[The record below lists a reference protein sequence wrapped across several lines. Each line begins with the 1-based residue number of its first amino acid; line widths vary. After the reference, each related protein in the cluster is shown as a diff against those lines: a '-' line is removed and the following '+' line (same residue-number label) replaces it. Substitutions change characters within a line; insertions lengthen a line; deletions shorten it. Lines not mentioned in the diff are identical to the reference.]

1 MRCINMDMSR
11 FLAKVTGL
19 YLLIISIAML
29 INIHQVMNDVYYLIN
44 NPPLMLVT
52 ACFTIIIGLL
62 MVVSHNIWQMN
73 WRVIITI
80 IAWIVFLKGVSI
92 LLLPQYINHLSLLFV
107 QDIDFAYSVASLD
120 GILAIYLVY
129 MGFKR

>member
-1 MRCINMDMSR
+1 MDVSR
-11 FLAKVTGL
+11 FLAKVTGI
-19 YLLIISIAML
+19 YLLVISIAML
-29 INIHQVMNDVYYLIN
+29 NNIHQVMNDVYYLIN

-52 ACFTIIIGLL
+52 ACFIIILGLL
-62 MVVSHNIWQMN
+62 MVVSHNIWQLN

-92 LLLPQYINHLSLLFV
+92 LILPQLINHLSLLFV
-107 QDIDFAYSVASLD
+107 QDIAFAYSVASLD
-120 GILAIYLVY
+120 GILGLYLVY